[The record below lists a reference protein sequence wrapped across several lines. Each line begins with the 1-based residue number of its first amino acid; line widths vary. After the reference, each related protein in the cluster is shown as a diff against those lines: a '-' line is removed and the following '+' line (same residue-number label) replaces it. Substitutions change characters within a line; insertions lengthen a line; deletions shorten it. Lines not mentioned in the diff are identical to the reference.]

1 MPAAARRMRYRDG
14 GKHLTK
20 SLSEMTAAAMSESQ
34 TSHLG
39 AELRRRLPNSFVLEL
54 TAKEYVEVKGD
65 G

>member
-1 MPAAARRMRYRDG
+1 MCGIGMVEISYEE
-14 GKHLTK
+14 
-20 SLSEMTAAAMSESQ
+20 SSEMTAAAMSESQ

-39 AELRRRLPNSFVLEL
+39 AELRRRLPHSFVLEL